1 MAGSITPLPKR
12 LSGASSDL
20 SFKFQGQAPERGVI
34 WLTPAQSFTT
44 LNSTRVLATNCFRP
58 SPYFEYHFSHVY
70 HCFHYLWKDL
80 CDQYADLTLH
90 LALFEHFTGHP
101 FKPHNDPMKDA
112 LLLPL
117 LYRWGNWG
125 TEKLTCPGSQSPKGT
140 VKTRIRADSRF
151 YCNYCAISLMLF
163 IFRHLFIKPHLS
175 RWKGIIPSPANE
187 KLKSSETEA
196 PRITENF

>member
-1 MAGSITPLPKR
+1 MSRLPTASGHLRISNTVSHRYIAAFTIFEKIYVTNTQTLLCTLPC
-12 LSGASSDL
+12 LSTL
-20 SFKFQGQAPERGVI
+20 QG
-34 WLTPAQSFTT
+34 
-44 LNSTRVLATNCFRP
+44 
-58 SPYFEYHFSHVY
+58 
-70 HCFHYLWKDL
+70 
-80 CDQYADLTLH
+80 H
-90 LALFEHFTGHP
+90 L

-140 VKTRIRADSRF
+140 VKTWIQADSRF
-151 YCNYCAISLMLF
+151 YCNYCAISLTIF

-196 PRITENF
+196 LRITENF